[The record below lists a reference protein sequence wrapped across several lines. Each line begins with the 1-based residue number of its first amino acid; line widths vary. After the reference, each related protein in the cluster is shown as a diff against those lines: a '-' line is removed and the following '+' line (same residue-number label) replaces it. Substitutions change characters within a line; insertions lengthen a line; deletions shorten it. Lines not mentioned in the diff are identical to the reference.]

1 MRKFLFG
8 LAGPGLSKKLDHHG
22 DHDLHP
28 SGADSGQRSVEVE
41 QGHPCGVCADAARD
55 DFDHFSHFGMQ
66 RYPRRMFR
74 ISEDDVRRL
83 LPMRDCIEQLRVA
96 FRDYAEGKAQ
106 NQPRR
111 RLVLPTGATL
121 HSLAGA
127 WGNYFGTKIYSTHS
141 RYGAHFTF
149 LLYEA
154 STGNPLAE
162 FEANWLGQIRT
173 GAASGLAVDLLLK
186 PDQPVTV
193 GCIGSGFQAESQIQ
207 AVRAVRTVRDLRV
220 FSRSEDKRQSF
231 AQHVRGIPVAS
242 PEEAAAGCDVLITA
256 TWAKDPVIAAEAVP
270 AGAIVLAMGSNQP
283 QRRELPAELV
293 QQSFI
298 VVDDR
303 EACRIEAGDL
313 LLALDDQGWKRT
325 VDLRDLVARNIARP
339 ENQTTI
345 FKSVGLGL
353 EDVAAG
359 ALVFERIRASYS

>member
-1 MRKFLFG
+1 
-8 LAGPGLSKKLDHHG
+8 
-22 DHDLHP
+22 
-28 SGADSGQRSVEVE
+28 
-41 QGHPCGVCADAARD
+41 
-55 DFDHFSHFGMQ
+55 
-66 RYPRRMFR
+66 
-74 ISEDDVRRL
+74 
-83 LPMRDCIEQLRVA
+83 MRDCIEQLRRA

-121 HSLAGA
+121 HALAGA
-127 WGNYFGTKIYSTHS
+127 WGDYFGTKIYSTHVH
-141 RYGAHFTF
+141 YGAHFTF

-154 STGNPLAE
+154 ATGRPLAE

-173 GAASGLAVDLLLK
+173 GAASGLAADLLLK
-186 PDQPVTV
+186 PEQPITV
-193 GCIGSGFQAESQIQ
+193 GCIGSGFQADSQIQ
-207 AVRAVRTVRDLRV
+207 ALRAVRTVRELRI
-220 FSRSEDKRQSF
+220 FSRSEEKRQSF
-231 AQHVRGIPVAS
+231 AQQVGGVAVAS

-270 AGAIVLAMGSNQP
+270 PAAVVLAMGTNQP

-298 VVDDR
+298 VVDDS

-313 LLALDDQGWKRT
+313 LLALDDAGWQRT
-325 VDLRDLVARNIARP
+325 VNLSDVVAGNNTRP
-339 ENQTTI
+339 QDRTTI

-359 ALVFERIRASYS
+359 ALVFERMRAS